1 MGTGRKSGKK
11 SMTRPIKARSAK
23 LQRRSVQKKR
33 LLALGADAAAV
44 NKMNVREI
52 REMLKYPA
60 KISSTQ

>member
-33 LLALGADAAAV
+33 LLGFGVDEAKV
-44 NKMNVREI
+44 NKMNTREI
-52 REMLKYPA
+52 RDMLKYPA